1 MPESF
6 YDNILYFAGITTN
19 FPDCNKILQERSIE
33 EPLKDLVQ
41 EGVYLIDSKSKTL
54 DLKIAFLQEHY
65 YPEARAELYK
75 EINGYQI
82 WKIYKG

>member
-1 MPESF
+1 M
-6 YDNILYFAGITTN
+6 
-19 FPDCNKILQERSIE
+19 
-33 EPLKDLVQ
+33 Q

-82 WKIYKG
+82 WKIYEG